1 MIGTMIESVVIA
13 DAGST
18 MNDQLAAREIEIC
31 LRRGRDG
38 REGSV
43 AESVAESAASAIAE
57 PGIARGVH
65 LLRARGSRPP
75 T

>member
-1 MIGTMIESVVIA
+1 MIGNMIESAVIA

-43 AESVAESAASAIAE
+43 AESAVSAIAE